1 MTPDAGPGNSDD
13 PIPIPAEALEGII
26 LDLVSV
32 AESLR
37 EKGDEVNAAI
47 INMVIDQ
54 LEAFMPD

>member
-13 PIPIPAEALEGII
+13 PIPTPPEALEGII

>member
-13 PIPIPAEALEGII
+13 PTQIPLEALEGII

-32 AESLR
+32 AESLH

>member
-1 MTPDAGPGNSDD
+1 MTPDAGPANSGDSIQV
-13 PIPIPAEALEGII
+13 PTETLEGII

>member
-1 MTPDAGPGNSDD
+1 MSD
-13 PIPIPAEALEGII
+13 PIQIPPGALEGII

-47 INMVIDQ
+47 ISMVIDQ
-54 LEAFMPD
+54 LDAFMPD